1 MSGGEGRLTVAVL
14 GTGIMG
20 APMARNIA
28 RAGHDVRAW
37 NRSIEKARPLEQDGV
52 TVASSPAEAVDA
64 AGIVLTMLADAD
76 ATAAVAQDALA
87 AALPGAVWLQTA
99 TVGIAGIE
107 RCAELAHTHDVTLV
121 DSPVLGTRQPAEERK
136 LVVLAA
142 GPDDALDR
150 SMPVLDAIGQRTL
163 RVGEAGAGTRLK
175 LALNAWVLAVTE
187 ATAETIALARRAPRG
202 LVDRLTRS
210 RLRRAVV
217 RGAFA
222 DSELAR
228 GMVARIRRG
237 VPETP

>member
-1 MSGGEGRLTVAVL
+1 
-14 GTGIMG
+14 
-20 APMARNIA
+20 
-28 RAGHDVRAW
+28 
-37 NRSIEKARPLEQDGV
+37 
-52 TVASSPAEAVDA
+52 
-64 AGIVLTMLADAD
+64 MLADAD

-150 SMPVLDAIGQRTL
+150 STPVLDAIGQRTL

-187 ATAETIALARRAPRG
+187 ATAETIALAQGLGIEPQLVLDALEGGTLDVPYFRMKAKLMLDGDFPPSFPLALAAKDAK
-202 LVDRLTRS
+202 LVDEAAG
-210 RLRRAVV
+210 RAGV
-217 RGAFA
+217 
-222 DSELAR
+222 DLA
-228 GMVARIRRG
+228 VARALVERFAAAVAAGHGDEDMAAVYRLAIR
-237 VPETP
+237 